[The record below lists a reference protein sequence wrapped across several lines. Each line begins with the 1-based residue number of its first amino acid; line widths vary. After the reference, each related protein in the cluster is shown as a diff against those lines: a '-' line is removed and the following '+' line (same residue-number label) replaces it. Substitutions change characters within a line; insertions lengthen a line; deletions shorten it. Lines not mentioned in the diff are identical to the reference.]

1 MPNAG
6 ERRTTPPSTS
16 GPSACIGQSPWHP
29 DAAPKK
35 PARARVLQSSPLQ
48 GGTERRLDCD
58 LNFEWSRC
66 YAVRCRA
73 NRHRS
78 TDRQTVPPSFLPH
91 RFPPSIYPIPTQT
104 DKPSTERWSK
114 EGLAGRSFACISI
127 RPKRVRRV
135 VGSNTAVNSRPLCIQ
150 RRCRPAPSTHGNGSG
165 TTDPDAI
172 SGRPRARRS

>member
-1 MPNAG
+1 MPAIAVLHRRRRAVHLLASVNLPAILTPRQKNPRARTPVVAVAG
-6 ERRTTPPSTS
+6 GHRAPSGLRLEFRVESVLRRPMPR
-16 GPSACIGQSPWHP
+16 QSPP
-29 DAAPKK
+29 I
-35 PARARVLQSSPLQ
+35 
-48 GGTERRLDCD
+48 
-58 LNFEWSRC
+58 
-66 YAVRCRA
+66 
-73 NRHRS
+73 
-78 TDRQTVPPSFLPH
+78 DRQFPPSFLPH